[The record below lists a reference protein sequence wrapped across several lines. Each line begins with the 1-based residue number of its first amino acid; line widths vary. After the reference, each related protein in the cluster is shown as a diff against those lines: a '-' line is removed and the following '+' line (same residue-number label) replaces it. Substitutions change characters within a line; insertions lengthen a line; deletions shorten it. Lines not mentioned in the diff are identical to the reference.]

1 MSRASCIS
9 HPEGERLIL
18 IRKWQLEAC
27 EQDDCAA
34 ALLNL
39 FEYWHNIKLEHNSQ
53 AKNYNDVAQRHGDS
67 GTQIET
73 LLQWHTTEQLEA
85 SLLNIFNKR
94 RIHSAIESLVSL
106 KFISVH
112 RNPNPRYAFDKTKH
126 FLFNPNEIS
135 RWLKE
140 YYLKK
145 TSFQSKPKD
154 ENQNVVDEESISDL
168 SMVQNDLIDSDD
180 LHQSIGAN
188 RTNDDYK
195 NDQRL
200 VQSDSTVTTNCTK
213 QYTKNTYQDYLPRLP
228 TQKHIILANDE
239 KNSSFAFEVFWDK
252 WVALTNKHI
261 NKRKSHG
268 IFSNL
273 VMSTEDPL
281 LSNILEA
288 LEKQMQE
295 KALRQKLNLFVPQ
308 WPNPSSWLL
317 EARWEDEVHLDAEFY
332 KAEILRTNS
341 GLTQNKQ
348 TIKQQRE
355 YYLDGQYK
363 SRITGSQDEKSS
375 SIANR
380 QDAIRRFDE
389 EFRNRARNT

>member
-1 MSRASCIS
+1 MPRSSCIS

-27 EQDDCAA
+27 EQDACAA

-39 FEYWHNIKLEHNSQ
+39 FEYWHNIKLEQNSQ
-53 AKNYNDVAQRHGDS
+53 AKNYNDVAQRHGDN

-126 FLFNPNEIS
+126 FLFNSNEIS
-135 RWLKE
+135 HWLKE

-145 TSFQSKPKD
+145 TSFQSKPKY
-154 ENQNVVDEESISDL
+154 EKQNVVDEKSIRDL

-180 LHQSIGAN
+180 LHLSIGAN
-188 RTNDDYK
+188 CTDDDYK
-195 NDQRL
+195 NDQLL
-200 VQSDSTVTTNCTK
+200 VQNDSTVGTNCTK
-213 QYTKNTYQDYLPRLP
+213 QYTKNTYQDYLPRIS
-228 TQKHIILANDE
+228 THKHISLTKDE
-239 KNSSFAFEVFWDK
+239 KNLSFAFGVFWDK
-252 WVALTNKHI
+252 WTALTNKPI
-261 NKRKSHG
+261 NKKKSQG
-268 IFSNL
+268 VFSNL
-273 VMSTEDPL
+273 VMSIEDPL
-281 LSNILEA
+281 LTKILEA
-288 LEKQMQE
+288 LDKQMQE

-317 EARWEDEVHLDAEFY
+317 EARWEDEVYLDAEFY
-332 KAEILRTNS
+332 KTEMLRTNS

-363 SRITGSQDEKSS
+363 SRITRSQDEKSG
-375 SIANR
+375 SIVNR
-380 QDAIRRFDE
+380 QDAIRQFDE
-389 EFRNRARNT
+389 EFRSRTRNT